1 MITKKKRD
9 VKFMIYLGLYLF
21 IIAFI
26 TSQGATLMDIGAEL
40 PPEIMDDTLI
50 SKSTLDSLSKLST
63 YDEKS
68 KIVLDKP
75 KNNSD
80 RYELLSPD
88 EEKVK
93 SSEYDQLKKENSR
106 LGAQIDKKEKSK
118 EKSEKQSS
126 TEIENEKKIPKSNSK

>member
-40 PPEIMDDTLI
+40 PPELMDDTLI